1 MSVGAARPQR
11 STYCIIFAPSASPAA
26 GSRRGSTLDSSATV
40 GRSPASPAIAVAMS
54 RARASEKYVPGTL
67 WAMARRNRPV
77 ALGMASRAAT
87 DPAPADSPK
96 TVTWPGS
103 PPNAVML
110 SRTHWS
116 AATWSS
122 RPRLAGAPS
131 MRAKPSM
138 PTR

>member
-1 MSVGAARPQR
+1 
-11 STYCIIFAPSASPAA
+11 
-26 GSRRGSTLDSSATV
+26 
-40 GRSPASPAIAVAMS
+40 MS
-54 RARASEKYVPGTL
+54 RASSSEKKVPGTL
-67 WAMARRNRPV
+67 WATARRKRP
-77 ALGMASRAAT
+77 AARGTASREAT
-87 DPAPADSPK
+87 EPAPADSPK
-96 TVTWPGS
+96 TVTCPGS

-110 SRTHWS
+110 SRTHSS